1 MPSSK
6 KNKLN
11 YFPKTKREL
20 RNIISKRDNK
30 QKDIIKC
37 VKNNGIF
44 DDFDP
49 QPIDANELINNFYK
63 ICKDY
68 FLNDNHIT
76 YKFKLKI

>member
-1 MPSSK
+1 MPSIK
-6 KNKLN
+6 K
-11 YFPKTKREL
+11 
-20 RNIISKRDNK
+20 NK

-63 ICKDY
+63 ICRDC
-68 FLNDNHIT
+68 FLNDHHIT
-76 YKFKLKI
+76 YKFKFKI

>member
-1 MPSSK
+1 MPSIK
-6 KNKLN
+6 K
-11 YFPKTKREL
+11 
-20 RNIISKRDNK
+20 NK

-63 ICKDY
+63 ICIDC

-76 YKFKLKI
+76 YTFKFKI